1 MPANIRE
8 MRILMEKARRDGVSI
23 RSRLALYWASMALAT
38 LAAALLFLSI
48 TGVTSRASRQFGET
62 IRLQQQNSAAAI
74 RAQMDT
80 LTARSVS
87 LSGQISE
94 ELNSFLA
101 ERSLAFEDLNDDP
114 ARIAEL
120 ETVLFPVLEASLGG
134 SACSGVYLCLDA
146 TANTALPE
154 AAHSRMGLYLR
165 YSSLRSANPSGNVVF
180 FRGAVAA
187 ARNEGIQLHNRWNPE
202 LDTDLIPGYRQVM
215 A

>member
-1 MPANIRE
+1 M
-8 MRILMEKARRDGVSI
+8 
-23 RSRLALYWASMALAT
+23 
-38 LAAALLFLSI
+38 
-48 TGVTSRASRQFGET
+48 
-62 IRLQQQNSAAAI
+62 
-74 RAQMDT
+74 
-80 LTARSVS
+80 
-87 LSGQISE
+87 
-94 ELNSFLA
+94 
-101 ERSLAFEDLNDDP
+101 
-114 ARIAEL
+114 
-120 ETVLFPVLEASLGG
+120 LEASLGG